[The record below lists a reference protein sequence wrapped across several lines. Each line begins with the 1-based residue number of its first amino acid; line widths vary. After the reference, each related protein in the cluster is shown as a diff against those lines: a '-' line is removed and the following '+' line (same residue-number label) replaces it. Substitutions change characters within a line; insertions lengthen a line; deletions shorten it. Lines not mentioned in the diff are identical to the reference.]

1 MNKYLC
7 IIFDVDGTLTQTNEL
22 IFASFNFVSSK
33 YLGKTFTPQEIT
45 AMFGPPDE
53 IAIMNLVGKDN
64 ADAALIDFLDFYKT
78 NHASMAKLYDGVDE
92 LLNYLKQ
99 KGILLAVFTGK
110 GRLSAMISLEEL
122 GIKKYFDLIVSGSDV
137 VNHKPSS
144 EGIQKAVDYFGLE
157 KDKVLMVGDAVAD
170 VKAAHE
176 AGVPIAAVVWDS
188 YGREKV
194 EKMSVDFLFESV
206 DELYTY
212 LKSNI
217 NGDVN

>member
-1 MNKYLC
+1 MNKFLC
-7 IIFDVDGTLTQTNEL
+7 IVFDVDGTLTQTNEL
-22 IFASFNFVSSK
+22 IFASFNFVANK
-33 YLGKTFTPQEIT
+33 YLGKSYTSQEIT

-53 IAIMNLVGKDN
+53 VAIMNLVGKDN
-64 ADAALIDFLDFYKT
+64 AEVALIDFLDFYKS
-78 NHASMAKLYDGVDE
+78 NHTSMAKLYDGVDK

-110 GRLSAMISLEEL
+110 GRLSAMITLEEL

-144 EGIQKAVDYFGLE
+144 EGIQKVVDYFGLE
-157 KDKVLMVGDAVAD
+157 KDKVLMVGDGVAD
-170 VKAAHE
+170 IKAAHE
-176 AGVPIAAVVWDS
+176 AGVPVAAVVWDS

-194 EKMSVDFLFESV
+194 EMMSVDFLFESV
-206 DELYTY
+206 GELYAH